1 MADLTPTLNDL
12 LQRHNAHLTR
22 RKGNRPPLKD
32 EFLKEAYTINS
43 HISSLKTYLLSV
55 RHAYLRIDPPP
66 RFHQQHHQH
75 QKRNPEETTPA
86 YFTNPQRDQLD
97 AESKSLLRSLHASI
111 RQLEEAETLR
121 QETARKLQQH
131 KHSRRY
137 GFSGA
142 LGRWAAG
149 DSDGGGPEEQ
159 WEKSGR
165 DTLTTWR
172 ESVIWYLR
180 KKLEEAGEV
189 QRGMM
194 EKRLQREVER
204 SKSVLYKSRGAKGVD
219 VGLDDFT
226 VGDGGGKGMNGY
238 VGQKGVAL
246 EEEERE
252 KGEQGLSEE
261 QAQLLKEENEGML
274 RHYEDTLDQVRYVFA
289 CGSVTLF
296 TTLVIAMLANRLVN
310 IRTAEKSMIEVSEL
324 QNTLVANLETQS
336 SNIEQLVGDSLN
348 TTENIG
354 SGNKELKRATERKST
369 ARMVFFASCGLCAFL
384 ITWDLV
390 F

>member
-1 MADLTPTLNDL
+1 MADLTPSLNDL
-12 LQRHNAHLTR
+12 LQSHNAHRTR
-22 RKGNRPPLKD
+22 RKGHRPPLND
-32 EFLKEAYTINS
+32 EFLKEAYTINT
-43 HISSLKTYLLSV
+43 HISSLKNHLLSV
-55 RHAYLRIDPPP
+55 RHAYLRVDPPP
-66 RFHQQHHQH
+66 RFQRLNPHHSSAH
-75 QKRNPEETTPA
+75 PKTPE
-86 YFTNPQRDQLD
+86 YFTPPQREQLD

-131 KHSRRY
+131 KHSRRF
-137 GFSGA
+137 GFGGA

-149 DSDGGGPEEQ
+149 DDDARDDSSLSPEER
-159 WEKSGR
+159 WEKAGR
-165 DTLTTWR
+165 ETLRTWR
-172 ESVIWYLR
+172 ESVVWFLR

-219 VGLDDFT
+219 GGFT
-226 VGDGGGKGMNGY
+226 SGEGGGGGGEMGMNGY
-238 VGQKGVAL
+238 ARQGGAM
-246 EEEERE
+246 EEEDRRRGVMEEEDRSR
-252 KGEQGLSEE
+252 GEDGLSEE
-261 QAQLLKEENEGML
+261 QVQMLKEENEGML
-274 RHYEDTLDQVRYVFA
+274 RHYEDTLDQVR
-289 CGSVTLF
+289 
-296 TTLVIAMLANRLVN
+296 
-310 IRTAEKSMIEVSEL
+310 TAEKSMLEVSEL

-336 SNIEQLVGDSLN
+336 SNIEQLVADSVS

-384 ITWDLV
+384 VTWDLV

>member
-1 MADLTPTLNDL
+1 MTSYKATMLIVRGEKNT
-12 LQRHNAHLTR
+12 
-22 RKGNRPPLKD
+22 
-32 EFLKEAYTINS
+32 
-43 HISSLKTYLLSV
+43 HISSLRDHLLSV

-66 RFHQQHHQH
+66 RFQRLNQRSSSTHPLQQ
-75 QKRNPEETTPA
+75 KIPE
-86 YFTNPQRDQLD
+86 YFTPPQRDQLD

-131 KHSRRY
+131 KHSRRF
-137 GFSGA
+137 GFGGA

-149 DSDGGGPEEQ
+149 DDMNGDESRLSPEER
-159 WEKSGR
+159 WENAGR
-165 DTLTTWR
+165 ETLRAWR
-172 ESVIWYLR
+172 ESVVWYLR
-180 KKLEEAGEV
+180 KKLEEVGEV

-194 EKRLQREVER
+194 EKRLQREAER
-204 SKSVLYKSRGAKGVD
+204 SKSVLYKSRGSVKGVD
-219 VGLDDFT
+219 VGFGDFPS
-226 VGDGGGKGMNGY
+226 GEGGGMGMNGY
-238 VGQKGVAL
+238 TKQNDVAV
-246 EEEERE
+246 EEED
-252 KGEQGLSEE
+252 KKNGEHGLSEE
-261 QAQLLKEENEGML
+261 QMQLLKEENEGML
-274 RHYEDTLDQVRYVFA
+274 KHYEDTLDQVR
-289 CGSVTLF
+289 
-296 TTLVIAMLANRLVN
+296 
-310 IRTAEKSMIEVSEL
+310 TAEKSMLEVSEL

-336 SNIEQLVGDSLN
+336 SNIEQLVADSVN